1 MTTLQLLKNTPEE
14 NQLMR
19 LDTAIGDL
27 MEGVP
32 LTTYGLNGLDWVR
45 QLYPK
50 RLNEKDQLAPISD
63 IRQEALALAYLEA
76 EHDRREQTIKMVC
89 RSEAEK
95 ARQERILKILAGRA

>member
-1 MTTLQLLKNTPEE
+1 MTTLQFLENTPEE

-63 IRQEALALAYLEA
+63 IKYAALHLTFIEA
-76 EHDRREQTIKMVC
+76 EL
-89 RSEAEK
+89 

>member
-1 MTTLQLLKNTPEE
+1 MTTLQLLENTPEE

-63 IRQEALALAYLEA
+63 HQAAAVHLTHIEIEL
-76 EHDRREQTIKMVC
+76 
-89 RSEAEK
+89 
-95 ARQERILKILAGRA
+95 ARQERILKILAGREV

>member
-1 MTTLQLLKNTPEE
+1 MTTLQLLENTPEE

-50 RLNEKDQLAPISD
+50 RLNEKDQLAPIST
-63 IRQEALALAYLEA
+63 IRQEALQSAFEA
-76 EHDRREQTIKMVC
+76 
-89 RSEAEK
+89 AEL